1 MRKFCHHQFMMYNY
15 KLSSSLLYS
24 FYSSRKVI
32 LKKTLQHDDK
42 DMSAQFCSCKA
53 WSPVSMDKDMNG
65 WGGGN
70 SQSIKEHNQGSYGR
84 IMGGGG
90 EWILD
95 LMYWN
100 WAFEGPS
107 LSYWWQQ
114 WVIGVLGV
122 ITHPALQLS
131 PAITSTDKFWQSLAF
146 LSSTISQIVFDG
158 FVNLNLQVS
167 PWNPILRFQKY

>member
-1 MRKFCHHQFMMYNY
+1 MVQEK
-15 KLSSSLLYS
+15 SSW
-24 FYSSRKVI
+24 
-32 LKKTLQHDDK
+32 KKLQHDDK
-42 DMSAQFCSCKA
+42 NMSDRFCSCKA

-70 SQSIKEHNQGSYGR
+70 SQSIKEHNEGSYGR

-158 FVNLNLQVS
+158 FVNLNLHVS